1 MRCWGCILL
10 FLFVENLFCQA
21 IFNSYFTESYPSIF
35 TSQTDNINRQ
45 ITFGSNRITIATKIE
60 GGKEIQV
67 LTVQEVHSR
76 EGTLTFVCTS
86 SNGRKV
92 TIDLPEQEQVNKINY
107 YTREPG
113 TREEYQLTFYVEQ
126 IY

>member
-1 MRCWGCILL
+1 MRCWVFILL
-10 FLFVENLFCQA
+10 FLFAENLFSQTV
-21 IFNSYFTESYPSIF
+21 FNSYFTESYPSIF
-35 TSQTDNINRQ
+35 TSQTDNINRR
-45 ITFGSNRITIATKIE
+45 ITFGSNLITIATKIE
-60 GGKEIQV
+60 GGKEIEV
-67 LTVQEVHSR
+67 LTVQEVRSR
-76 EGTLTFVCTS
+76 EGTLTFICTS

-113 TREEYQLTFYVEQ
+113 MKEEYQLTFYVKQ